1 MPEVLD
7 KAKQLRE
14 RRPDI
19 ELHLDGGVNG
29 KTIEEIRPY
38 GFDLVVSGSF
48 VFGAEEREEAIEV
61 LRG

>member
-1 MPEVLD
+1 MPDVLE

-29 KTIEEIRPY
+29 KTIEVIRPY

-48 VFGAEEREEAIEV
+48 VFGADERKRAVEV